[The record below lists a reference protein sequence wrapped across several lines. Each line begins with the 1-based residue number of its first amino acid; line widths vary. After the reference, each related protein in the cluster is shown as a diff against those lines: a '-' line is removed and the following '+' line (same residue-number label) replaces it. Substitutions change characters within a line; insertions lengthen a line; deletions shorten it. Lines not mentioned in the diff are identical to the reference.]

1 MKEIPDLHVVVHFG
15 KGIPY
20 MVQAEALFAFE
31 KALRDISEKQTGARL
46 WIEVFKE
53 IKGDDSKL
61 RVLMTPE
68 QRKSL

>member
-1 MKEIPDLHVVVHFG
+1 MTPPPIPPLHVIVKFG
-15 KGIPY
+15 SEVPW
-20 MVQAEALFAFE
+20 QAQGPALLAME
-31 KALRDISEKQTGARL
+31 KNLRQLAPGL

-61 RVLMTPE
+61 RREMTPE